1 MTLLII
7 YVSIALGFSFLCS
20 LLEATLLTITP
31 TQLQTAKTRGKRWGE
46 RLQELKRDIDKP
58 LSAILTLNTI
68 AHTMGAT
75 GAGAQYAKVYG
86 DATGGIF
93 AAILT
98 LAVLV
103 LTEIIPKTLG
113 ARYTLFFAPFV
124 AAVLPFLE
132 KVLRPVVYLCQL
144 ITKLITFGRA
154 EAPPKHREEML
165 AIARLGEEQG
175 TIKAGETRIVRNMLG
190 LNQINTSAIMT
201 PRSVIFMLPE
211 VTTLAEF
218 AEHAEEHPF
227 SRVPVFTESSEQVT
241 GFVLRSDVLQ
251 ACLKNPKQSLA
262 GLKRSMAFVPDLMKV
277 DTLFQHMLNEKLQ
290 VAMVQ
295 DEFGSTIGLVTLEDA
310 METLVG
316 VEIVDEH
323 DQVADLQQLARQ
335 LWKKRAKQMGIQ
347 TESN

>member
-1 MTLLII
+1 MA
-7 YVSIALGFSFLCS
+7 SHLGFPSSAPCWKRP
-20 LLEATLLTITP
+20 LLTITP
-31 TQLQTAKTRGKRWGE
+31 TQLQSAKSNGKRWGA
-46 RLQELKRDIDKP
+46 RLQEIKRDIDKP

-86 DATGGIF
+86 DATGGVF

-154 EAPPKHREEML
+154 EAPPKHREDLL
-165 AIARLGEEQG
+165 AIARLGEEEG
-175 TIKAGETRIVRNMLG
+175 TIKAGESRIVRNMLG

-211 VTTLAEF
+211 GHDFGRFCRACGRTPLLADTGLC
-218 AEHAEEHPF
+218 
-227 SRVPVFTESSEQVT
+227 REQ
-241 GFVLRSDVLQ
+241 
-251 ACLKNPKQSLA
+251 
-262 GLKRSMAFVPDLMKV
+262 
-277 DTLFQHMLNEKLQ
+277 
-290 VAMVQ
+290 
-295 DEFGSTIGLVTLEDA
+295 
-310 METLVG
+310 
-316 VEIVDEH
+316 
-323 DQVADLQQLARQ
+323 
-335 LWKKRAKQMGIQ
+335 
-347 TESN
+347 